1 MASPEGCVRSHH
13 LRGRKLVVVA
23 CGSCVWWRLCAVCA
37 RRVRESASARARGC
51 ERVREGERGCE
62 RARMRE
68 PETRGLVDLLEHQ
81 LVGSQVE
88 VGRVK

>member
-1 MASPEGCVRSHH
+1 MCE
-13 LRGRKLVVVA
+13 
-23 CGSCVWWRLCAVCA
+23 
-37 RRVRESASARARGC
+37 RVRESASARARGC

-88 VGRVK
+88 VGRVKVCWLSGFCNLVGFQF